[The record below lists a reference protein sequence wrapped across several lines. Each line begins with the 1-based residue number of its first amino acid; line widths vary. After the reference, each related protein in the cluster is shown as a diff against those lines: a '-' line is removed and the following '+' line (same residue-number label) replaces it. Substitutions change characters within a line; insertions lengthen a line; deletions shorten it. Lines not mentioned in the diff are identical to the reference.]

1 LTPAQRRRMVREV
14 RKALTVSER
23 RACRSLGQPRSSQR
37 YARAQRRNGERALC
51 ERMAE
56 LSLRHPRYGYR
67 RVAALLRTEGFV
79 VNVKRVHRLWRQE
92 GLKVPQKQHKR
103 GRLTDGSGDNACHR
117 RRAERMD
124 QVWSFDFC
132 HDRTADGKALK
143 IFSVIDEFTRRCLAI
158 EVARGITGG
167 DVVSVLERL
176 MKLHGAPAHV
186 RCDNGPEFVCR
197 AVRAWLTRRGVAPLY
212 IEPGSPW
219 ENGYA
224 ESYHA
229 RLRDEMLDREEFET
243 LSQAQGLLAIWRE
256 EYNHERPHGA
266 LGYLTPAAFAESCR
280 PRAGPGS
287 ATLRP
292 VRHADDGETSLAS
305 VAR

>member
-1 LTPAQRRRMVREV
+1 MVRDI
-14 RKALTVSER
+14 RKKLAVSER

-37 YARAQRRNGERALC
+37 YREAQQRNGESALC
-51 ERMAE
+51 GRMRE

-67 RVAALLRTEGFV
+67 RVAALLREEGFE
-79 VNVKRVHRLWRQE
+79 VNVKRVHRLWRRE
-92 GLKVPQKQHKR
+92 GLKVPQKQRKR
-103 GRLTDGSGDNACHR
+103 GRLTGGGGGGSENACHR

-124 QVWSFDFC
+124 QVWSLDFC

-143 IFSVIDEFTRRCLAI
+143 ILSVIDEFTRRCLAI
-158 EVARGITGG
+158 EVGRGITGG
-167 DVVSVLERL
+167 EVVSVLERL
-176 MKLHGAPAHV
+176 TELHGGGPPAHV

-197 AVRAWLTRRGVAPLY
+197 AVRAWLARREVSALY

-243 LSQAQGLLAIWRE
+243 LAQARGLLEIWRE
-256 EYNHERPHGA
+256 QYNHERPHGA
-266 LGYLTPAAFAESCR
+266 LGYATPEAFAESCR
-280 PRAGPGS
+280 RAVPGS

-292 VRHADDGETSLAS
+292 ARHDDGETLLES
-305 VAR
+305 VAQ